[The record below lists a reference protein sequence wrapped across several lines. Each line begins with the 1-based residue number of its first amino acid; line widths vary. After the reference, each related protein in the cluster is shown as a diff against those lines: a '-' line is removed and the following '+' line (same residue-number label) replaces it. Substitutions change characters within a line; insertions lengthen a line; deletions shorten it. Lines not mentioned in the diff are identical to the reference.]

1 VTCVSSS
8 CVSRLKHLLKGAYN
22 AKFSFFKQHL
32 RLISW
37 NKIMFLMRR
46 RIYNSIVLSLVNF

>member
-1 VTCVSSS
+1 MD
-8 CVSRLKHLLKGAYN
+8 YQIMN
-22 AKFSFFKQHL
+22 ASFFKQHL